1 MHSKRTVSITV
12 LLITFLIISSFFSCN
27 TVPSWKS
34 TGNKFKAS
42 IVIYGDTRT
51 DEMTHRKIVEAI
63 KQVNPKF
70 VFHTGDMVQNG
81 MVEVQWNRFMQI
93 ISTLPEDCTFY
104 PCVGNHEAG
113 SPKLFEL
120 FVFPEGKTWY
130 TVKVRNVE
138 FFILD
143 SNISLSTDSEQYR
156 WFKQKLIESTSRFKI
171 VITHHPP
178 FSSGPH
184 VEDEKNLRNSIV
196 PLMEQAGVQAVFSGH
211 DHCYER
217 SLHNDTYYI
226 VTGGGGA
233 PLYDK
238 EKDNKYSQFFMKAYH
253 FCALKV
259 HRKKINVIVYDE
271 NLNEIDRF
279 SLVSDLGP

>member
-1 MHSKRTVSITV
+1 MHSKRNASIII
-12 LLITFLIISSFFSCN
+12 LLIALLTITSFFSCN
-27 TVPSWKS
+27 SVTSSKG
-34 TGNKFKAS
+34 TGSKFDAS

-51 DEMTHRKIVEAI
+51 DDTAHKKVVDAI
-63 KQVNPKF
+63 NWVKPRVI
-70 VFHTGDMVQNG
+70 FHTGDMVQNG
-81 MVEVQWNRFMQI
+81 MIEEQWNRFMQI
-93 ISTLPEDCTFY
+93 ISTFPEDCAFY

-120 FVFPEGKTWY
+120 FDFPAGKTWY

-143 SNISLSTDSEQYR
+143 SNISLSRDSEQYR
-156 WFKQKLIESTSRFKI
+156 WFEQKLKESTSRFKI
-171 VITHHPP
+171 VIMHHPP

-196 PLMEQAGVQAVFSGH
+196 PLMEEAGVQAVFSGH

-259 HRKKINVIVYDE
+259 YRKKVNVIVYDE

-279 SLVSDLGP
+279 SLVSDQAP